1 MHHLNPLYP
10 IFLKTN
16 RLNFLIV
23 GGGNVALEK
32 LEFLYKSSPNTSVN
46 MVATMMREETNSFIQ
61 DKDVYVDLKPYELK
75 DLEGKNIVIA
85 CTDNPELNE
94 QIQKD
99 CRQKGILVNVADCP
113 EWCDFYMG
121 GIVTKGNLK
130 IAISTNGQCPTLA
143 KRIRQLLEAV
153 LPEEVDEL
161 LDTLQNYRA
170 TLKDDF
176 AYKVKEMNSITKSLL
191 P

>member
-16 RLNFLIV
+16 CLNFLIV

-32 LEFLYKSSPNTSVN
+32 LEFLYKSSPNTSVH
-46 MVATMMREETNSFIQ
+46 MIATMVREETNSFIQ
-61 DKDVYVDLKPYELK
+61 DKDVYVDLKPYELN

-99 CRQKGILVNVADCP
+99 CHQKGILVNVADCP

-130 IAISTNGQCPTLA
+130 IAISTNGKSPTLA
-143 KRIRQLLEAV
+143 KRIRQWLEAI

-161 LDTLQNYRA
+161 LNTLQNYRA

-176 AYKVKEMNSITKSLL
+176 AYKVKKMNSITKSLL